1 MCGHLDAIRQPSP
14 GSSRPHSQPRQ
25 RSRGRTDG
33 RPART
38 QVRALPQPA
47 ARGHLGQAEWHCQVP
62 AEQAAVEQDSVHMRR
77 CEGTTGPW
85 GTWTPS

>member
-14 GSSRPHSQPRQ
+14 GSSCTQAEPCQGSGGG
-25 RSRGRTDG
+25 SEV
-33 RPART
+33 RPAGS
-38 QVRALPQPA
+38 VVGALAQPGI
-47 ARGHLGQAEWHCQVP
+47 RGHLGQAEWHCQVP